1 MSFGYCQT
9 YNDQLDPSSADTRY
23 LIGSGSLPSSIRLLG
38 FSFFHSIGP
47 VSDSAD
53 RFKLFDGTSSS
64 SVIWTF
70 PMLRSFWTVGGDAW
84 STNQNSMLMTDDSF
98 LKINDGLAYEVTST
112 DFSSSSYKINV
123 TVFYC

>member
-9 YNDQLDPSSADTRY
+9 YTDQLDPSSADTRY

-38 FSFFHSIGP
+38 FSFFHSVAP
-47 VSDSAD
+47 SSLSAN

-64 SVIWTF
+64 SIVWNF
-70 PMLRSFWTVGGDAW
+70 PMYGGFLSW
-84 STNQNSMLMTDDSF
+84 STNQNSLLMIDDSF
-98 LKINDGLAYEVTST
+98 VKIINGLAYEVTST
-112 DFSSSSYKINV
+112 DFSTSSYPINV